1 MSRFYG
7 QVEGMSTTVAGRRG
21 NKYIKSSVQSHDG
34 SIIMRL
40 DEFNGETKLTVY
52 HDDETSF
59 YGNRIFYGSIAEFV
73 DLLENY
79 KK

>member
-7 QVEGMSTTVAGRRG
+7 RVEGMSNTVASRQG

-73 DLLENY
+73 NLLENY

>member
-7 QVEGMSTTVAGRRG
+7 QVEGMSTTVASRMG

-73 DLLENY
+73 NLLENY

>member
-7 QVEGMSTTVAGRRG
+7 QVEGMSTTVASRMG

>member
-7 QVEGMSTTVAGRRG
+7 QVEGMSTTVASRMG

-59 YGNRIFYGSIAEFV
+59 YGNSIFYGWLAEFV
-73 DLLENY
+73 SL
-79 KK
+79 

>member
-1 MSRFYG
+1 MSKFYG
-7 QVEGMSTTVAGRRG
+7 QVEGMSTTVASRMG
-21 NKYIKSSVQSHDG
+21 NKYIKSSVQSHEG

-73 DLLENY
+73 NLLENY

>member
-7 QVEGMSTTVAGRRG
+7 QVEGMSTTVASRMG

-34 SIIMRL
+34 SIIMWL

-52 HDDETSF
+52 YDDETSF

>member
-7 QVEGMSTTVAGRRG
+7 QVEGMSTTVASRMG
-21 NKYIKSSVQSHDG
+21 NKYIKSSVQSYDG

-73 DLLENY
+73 NLLENY

>member
-7 QVEGMSTTVAGRRG
+7 QVEGMSTTVASRQG
-21 NKYIKSSVQSHDG
+21 NKYIKSSVQSHEG

-59 YGNRIFYGSIAEFV
+59 YGNRISYGSIAEFV
-73 DLLENY
+73 NLLENY